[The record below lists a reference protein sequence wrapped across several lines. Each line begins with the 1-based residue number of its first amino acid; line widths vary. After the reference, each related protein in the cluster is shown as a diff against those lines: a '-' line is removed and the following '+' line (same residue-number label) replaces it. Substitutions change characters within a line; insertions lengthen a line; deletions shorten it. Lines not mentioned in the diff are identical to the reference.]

1 MKEALVSNVKWYDN
15 FYDDL
20 YCYKYIFI
28 LFENFLNALKN
39 VWFGFCVRINVS
51 YSILK
56 ISQNIDFNLVYF
68 IIGH

>member
-28 LFENFLNALKN
+28 LFENFLNALKMCGLAS
-39 VWFGFCVRINVS
+39 VLGLTFRTQF
-51 YSILK
+51 
-56 ISQNIDFNLVYF
+56 
-68 IIGH
+68 